1 MEFLVRSSVDYAVEG
16 HTLYEIVNFNEYLVL
31 EAMRDVYSRDPA
43 LCTCSIC
50 VEDVYAL
57 SLNSLP
63 PRYIQAT
70 STQTYTTS
78 KHYVDLE
85 KVKEVVL
92 DAAGKVHKR
101 PGH

>member
-1 MEFLVRSSVDYAVEG
+1 MEFIVRSSVDYAVAE
-16 HTLYEIVNFNEYLVL
+16 HSLYEIVNFNEHLVL
-31 EAMRDVYSRDPA
+31 QAMREVFAADPD
-43 LCTCSIC
+43 LCRCNLC

-70 STQTYTTS
+70 SGQTYS
-78 KHYVDLE
+78 ASEHYVDPE
-85 KVKEVVL
+85 AVRAKVEE
-92 DAAGKVHKR
+92 AARRVRER